1 MLTCR
6 EMSELGSDIIDHRL
20 TFKTRLGVLMHLSM
34 CVRCRNYIKQLE
46 LTSNTLKKIS
56 IDDEYV
62 DTDSI
67 LKSVRKPDA

>member
-6 EMSELGSDIIDHRL
+6 EMSELSSDIIDHRL

>member
-1 MLTCR
+1 
-6 EMSELGSDIIDHRL
+6 MSELGSDIIDHRL